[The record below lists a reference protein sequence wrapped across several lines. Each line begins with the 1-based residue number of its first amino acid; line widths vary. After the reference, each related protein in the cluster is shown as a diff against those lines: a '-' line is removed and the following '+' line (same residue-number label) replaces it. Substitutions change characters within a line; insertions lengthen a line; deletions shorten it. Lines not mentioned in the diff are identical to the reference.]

1 MASSSLLAIDD
12 DFVGGGGGGRGGGG
26 GGGRRQP
33 PPPPPPP
40 QQSAVQRLRS
50 RQNKLFRRIE
60 GDIKEREK
68 KRKRNN
74 GIKCHSPQT
83 KLIDVS
89 ALRLRYIARFHTG
102 PSLSFGK
109 CNFLLNTLPFSI
121 PSSCMFSHGV
131 RRHFSPKKCL
141 FRRLFHSVGG
151 GGGQESYVDRDR
163 LIAVSLGESDI
174 RETMI
179 KHREFLV
186 SAERQ
191 SNSNQHYIMW
201 VP

>member
-26 GGGRRQP
+26 GGGRRQQ
-33 PPPPPPP
+33 PPPPP

-74 GIKCHSPQT
+74 GRYCKCHFPQT

-89 ALRLRYIARFHTG
+89 PLRLRYIARFHTG
-102 PSLSFGK
+102 PSLFWEMQ
-109 CNFLLNTLPFSI
+109 FSLEYI
-121 PSSCMFSHGV
+121 SI
-131 RRHFSPKKCL
+131 
-141 FRRLFHSVGG
+141 FHSVKLH
-151 GGGQESYVDRDR
+151 VFPRC
-163 LIAVSLGESDI
+163 
-174 RETMI
+174 T
-179 KHREFLV
+179 
-186 SAERQ
+186 
-191 SNSNQHYIMW
+191 
-201 VP
+201 